1 MAVYERT
8 YKRYAGPLTAER
20 WRFLTLPRYALR
32 EVFQSKLFLAFFVLA
47 CLPFVV
53 EAIIIYMHHNLPALL
68 AIKVPLDQLIP
79 IDATFFNKV
88 VEIQGLFAFFLALAV
103 GPGLVSTDLR
113 NNALPLYFSR
123 PFTRVEYVLGKL
135 SVLLIL
141 MSVVTWIP
149 ALLLFLFQASLAGL
163 TWTGDNLWL
172 GWAALVVSWEW
183 MLVLS
188 LVTLALSAW
197 VKWKPVARIALLAAF
212 FVLRGWGLAINA
224 TLNTRW
230 GGLVSMMELNDTVR
244 LGLFRQPIE
253 GGLTVAAAWIGLAV
267 LCLLSLWLLN
277 RRVRAYEVIR

>member
-8 YKRYAGPLTAER
+8 YKRYSGPLTAER
-20 WRFLTLPRYALR
+20 WRFLTLPRYSLR
-32 EVFQSKLFLAFFVLA
+32 EIFQSKLFIAFFVLA
-47 CLPFVV
+47 CLPFLV
-53 EAIIIYMHHNLPALL
+53 EAILIYLHHNLSALL

-79 IDATFFNKV
+79 IDATFFNNV
-88 VEIQGLFAFFLALAV
+88 VKIQGAFAFFLALVV
-103 GPGLVSTDLR
+103 GPGLVSADLR

-123 PFTRVEYVLGKL
+123 PFTRPEYVLGKL
-135 SVLLIL
+135 SVLLLL
-141 MSVVTWIP
+141 MSAVTWVP
-149 ALLLFLFQASLAGL
+149 ALLLFLFQGSLAGL
-163 TWTGDNLWL
+163 SWMGDNLWL
-172 GWAALVVSWEW
+172 GWASVVASWEW

-224 TLNTRW
+224 SLGTRW

-244 LGLFRQPIE
+244 QGLFHQPPE
-253 GGLTVAAAWIGLAV
+253 GGLTVVSAWIGLAV

-277 RRVRAYEVIR
+277 RRVRAYEVVR